1 MKTSKEMIM
10 ENLDDAIKNCNKMVE
25 LGSKTNAAFYRGVAE
40 GLVTAMF
47 FSELIE
53 HAEYTKLCDIIFDT
67 IKQEGE

>member
-10 ENLDDAIKNCNKMVE
+10 ETFDGAIKNCNKMAE
-25 LGSKTNAAFYRGVAE
+25 SGSKTNAAFYRGVAQ

-53 HAEYTKLCDIIFDT
+53 HVEYTKLCDIIYDT
-67 IKQEGE
+67 IK